1 MGLPHRPTPFWA
13 QEGPVY
19 VGHLQWVLGLEVSEF
34 GKFREGGCPVHE
46 RVGGSAAVLRCWG
59 TGMYTEKMVTLRH

>member
-1 MGLPHRPTPFWA
+1 
-13 QEGPVY
+13 VY